1 MDAAAPAGTGWRR
14 HVNGRRRRATRGSPP
29 EAPLPVGSLET
40 PETQQVERRL
50 ALDLARHGL
59 LVAPAIVLV
68 AGLLRGMDGAASAAL
83 GLALLVLN
91 LFVAAVSLEWA
102 ARRSPAALYTVA
114 LGGFLVRMI
123 TILVV
128 MLVADAL
135 FGWADVVVLG
145 ITLFVTHLGLL
156 FWELRSVSLTFAAPG
171 LRRDRVAVD
180 DKGVVQ

>member
-1 MDAAAPAGTGWRR
+1 VDATST
-14 HVNGRRRRATRGSPP
+14 V
-29 EAPLPVGSLET
+29 ET
-40 PETQQVERRL
+40 PPVERRI

-68 AGLLRGMDGAASAAL
+68 AGVVRGIDGAASAAL

-91 LFVAAVSLEWA
+91 LLVAAVSLEWA
-102 ARRSPAALYTVA
+102 SRRSPSALTAVA
-114 LGGFLVRMI
+114 LGGFLLRMT

-128 MLVADAL
+128 MLLADAL

-156 FWELRSVSLTFAAPG
+156 FWELRSVSLSFAAPG
-171 LRRDRVAVD
+171 LRRDRLVSND
-180 DKGVVQ
+180 NGVVK